1 MVTGEMN
8 TYQRWDVLGDEFL
21 AGAEGAAGQNDFG
34 RREDTAVRHYAGDR
48 TVIFLLKR
56 LH

>member
-21 AGAEGAAGQNDFG
+21 PGAEAAAGQNDFG

-48 TVIFLLKR
+48 PIIFLLKR

>member
-1 MVTGEMN
+1 MVTGAMN

-21 AGAEGAAGQNDFG
+21 AGAGAAAGQNDIG
-34 RREDTAVRHYAGDR
+34 RREDTAVHHYAGDR
-48 TVIFLLKR
+48 PIIFLLKG

>member
-21 AGAEGAAGQNDFG
+21 AGAAAPAGQNDSD
-34 RREDTAVRHYAGDR
+34 RREHTTVRHYAGDR
-48 TVIFLLKR
+48 PIIFLLKR

>member
-8 TYQRWDVLGDEFL
+8 TYQRWEVLGDAFL
-21 AGAEGAAGQNDFG
+21 AGAEAADVQNGFG

-48 TVIFLLKR
+48 PIIFLLKR

>member
-21 AGAEGAAGQNDFG
+21 PGAEAAAGQNDFG
-34 RREDTAVRHYAGDR
+34 RREDTAVHNYAGDR
-48 TVIFLLKR
+48 PIIFLLKG